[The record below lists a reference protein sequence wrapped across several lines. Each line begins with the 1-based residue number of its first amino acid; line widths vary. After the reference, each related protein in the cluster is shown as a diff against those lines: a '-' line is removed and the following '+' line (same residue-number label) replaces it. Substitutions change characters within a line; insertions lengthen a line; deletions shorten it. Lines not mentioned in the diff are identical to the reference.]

1 MVEKLLEGPKTY
13 YMWLIFLLVL
23 IAGCG
28 LVYLDQLQNGLSVT
42 GLSRDVSWGLY
53 ISQFTYFVGV
63 AASAVMSLAAS
74 GISRRGGSGASE
86 SASET
91 TCKGASAT
99 SCPR

>member
-1 MVEKLLEGPKTY
+1 MLEKLLDGPKTY

-53 ISQFTYFVGV
+53 I
-63 AASAVMSLAAS
+63 
-74 GISRRGGSGASE
+74 
-86 SASET
+86 
-91 TCKGASAT
+91 
-99 SCPR
+99 